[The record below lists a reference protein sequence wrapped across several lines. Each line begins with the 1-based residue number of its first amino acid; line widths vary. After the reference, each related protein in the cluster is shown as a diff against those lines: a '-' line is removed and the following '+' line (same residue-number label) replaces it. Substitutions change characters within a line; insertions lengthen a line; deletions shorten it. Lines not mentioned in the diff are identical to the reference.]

1 MHMAFLSAFRSLFF
15 VCFSRADL
23 FPSGEAL
30 EDRSSASS
38 TRDGED
44 SLVDDHV
51 DWLCAL
57 MLPLIDVTDELA
69 ILDAG
74 ELARTY
80 GRDPR
85 EYVDVGLRV
94 RGSGSKAEFNEM

>member
-1 MHMAFLSAFRSLFF
+1 MAFLSEFRNLFF

-30 EDRSSASS
+30 EDKSSASS
-38 TRDGED
+38 IRDGDD
-44 SLVDDHV
+44 SFVDDHV

-57 MLPLIDVTDELA
+57 ILPLIDVMDELA
-69 ILDAG
+69 VLNAG

-80 GRDPR
+80 GCDPR
-85 EYVDVGLRV
+85 E
-94 RGSGSKAEFNEM
+94 